1 MKILSKVML
10 INLGLV
16 LTIPLLGCSNFKE
29 GEQSTRFGPGL
40 IVTVGQNPAKWFPED
55 KENNYTTIPQMII
68 EATTPVVCSNTPDG
82 KFDVSHCALS
92 QEIPLPEKIEFRYG
106 KWLSENEEEQQF
118 PPIPREEYTNL
129 PRLVDNY
136 ESRAAFEKA
145 KDKFYERLFN
155 IPKYKAVREAKRA
168 SKEAID
174 WHTYTFYPRKVMQK
188 YDNLSPYNYARSS
201 FVHYDITFNPDF
213 TVTTDE
219 YIRYLSSP
227 TIK

>member
-1 MKILSKVML
+1 MKILLKVML

-40 IVTVGQNPAKWFPED
+40 IVTVGQNPVKWFPED

-92 QEIPLPEKIEFRYG
+92 QEILLPEKIVFRYG
-106 KWLSENEEEQQF
+106 KWLSEDEEYEQF
-118 PPIPREEYTNL
+118 PPIPREVF
-129 PRLVDNY
+129 VDEPLLEENY
-136 ESRAAFEKA
+136 ESKAAFESA
-145 KDKFYERLFN
+145 KDDFYENLFN
-155 IPKYKAVREAKRA
+155 IPEYKAVREAKLA

-188 YDNLSPYNYARSS
+188 YDNLSHYNYARSS